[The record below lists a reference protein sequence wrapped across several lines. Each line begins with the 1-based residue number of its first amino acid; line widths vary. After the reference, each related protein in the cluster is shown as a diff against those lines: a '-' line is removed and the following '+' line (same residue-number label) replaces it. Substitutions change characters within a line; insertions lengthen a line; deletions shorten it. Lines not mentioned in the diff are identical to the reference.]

1 MDLIHQIESLR
12 HDIENSLETDV
23 IKISIRLIQMKDQAI
38 QLLKSNTECM
48 ELKLGQMV
56 YHKDI
61 YWGREQ
67 MKVVGLREKE
77 VELEGDY
84 SGGTNNVCQKDW
96 MPKEGVLFSKEDM
109 ERIESRLLGHK
120 RIWNSEICYYLIIE
134 GYKGHG
140 VIDVGGTYK
149 FVLTYISLAELN
161 EREFVCLEKWCEQ
174 KSIPFIYSETFQDIS
189 EKIKKFNRFIL
200 DK

>member
-1 MDLIHQIESLR
+1 
-12 HDIENSLETDV
+12 
-23 IKISIRLIQMKDQAI
+23 
-38 QLLKSNTECM
+38 M

-140 VIDVGGTYK
+140 VIDVGGY
-149 FVLTYISLAELN
+149 L
-161 EREFVCLEKWCEQ
+161 
-174 KSIPFIYSETFQDIS
+174 
-189 EKIKKFNRFIL
+189 
-200 DK
+200 